1 MNPQR
6 LNPNQLRLIV
16 AGLGALLLLVL
27 AWAVFS
33 ASNYTRLSSTGELK
47 LTVVPNDSTIQVDS
61 GGKSTNYDL
70 QLAPGSHTIT
80 FARRGFDSKTLSF
93 TVQTQQLNTG
103 SVVLQANSQEGLDY
117 LKAHP
122 DQQQAGEGATGDE
135 ANKAGVTIAKANPII
150 SKLPYQGADFQ
161 IDYGLSQKHPDSQDA
176 VGIYVTTTDAAGR
189 VHALSWIRAQGADPN
204 AMEIIYGGNQ

>member
-6 LNPNQLRLIV
+6 LNPNQFRLLV
-16 AGLGALLLLVL
+16 AGLGALLILVF

-33 ASNYTRLSSTGELK
+33 ATNYAQLSSTGELK
-47 LTVVPNDSTIQVDS
+47 LTVVPTDSKLQVDN
-61 GGKSTNYDL
+61 GGKTTIYDL

-80 FARRGFDSKTLSF
+80 FTRSGFSSKTLSF
-93 TVQTQQLNTG
+93 TVQARNVDSE

-122 DQQQAGEGATGDE
+122 DQQQAGEAATADE
-135 ANKAGVTIAKANPII
+135 ANKRGVEITKANPII

-161 IDYGLSQKHPDSQDA
+161 VDYGVSQKHPDNQNS
-176 VGIYVTTTDAAGR
+176 VGIYITTTDAAGR
-189 VHALSWIRAQGADPN
+189 QHALSWIKAQGADP
-204 AMEIIYGGNQ
+204 ASMEIIYEVK